1 MPFFFENQVL
11 DPERRELRRAG
22 VQIPVE
28 PQVFDLLLY
37 LARNCDRVV
46 SKDDLIESVWKGR
59 VVSDSTLTSRINAAR
74 KAIGDSGEEQRLIR
88 TLPRK
93 GIRFVGDVRV
103 DAGRQAAEPA
113 VSPSPFVQPALPLP
127 DKPSIAVL
135 PFTNMSGD
143 PEQAY
148 FADGVVEDITTAL
161 SRFSSLFVIARN
173 SAFAYAG
180 RSVDIRQIGRELG
193 VRYVLEGS
201 IRKAGNRVRI
211 TGQLIQADTGTH
223 VWANRY
229 DGDLDD
235 IFALQ
240 DRITESVAGA
250 VAPTIEQA
258 EIDRVRRTRPDSL
271 DAYDL
276 YLRAQS
282 HFYEMTRK
290 GHDTGLELLRRAIA
304 LDPGYAPLF
313 FLQSRILAY
322 AFAQGWSS
330 LDEIGPRAI
339 QSVRETTRIDR
350 YNADALAFLA
360 RGIAYVEQR
369 QEEALAMAERAT
381 SLNANSAVVWQYAG
395 WVQLYANRNEE
406 ALVQFR
412 KALRL
417 NPVDPLDFE
426 VWAGLAISFIELKR
440 DAEAVDAARQAV
452 QRGPNFTIS
461 WRVLVASLFL
471 SGRTIEAREAR
482 DEIVRLEPGYAM
494 SRVFNHTPYI
504 ASDMNR
510 YREGLRLA
518 GLPE

>member
-1 MPFFFENQVL
+1 MRFFFEDQML
-11 DPERRELRRAG
+11 DPERRELRRSQ
-22 VQIPVE
+22 VQVPLE

-37 LARNCDRVV
+37 LVRNCDRVV

-59 VVSDSTLTSRINAAR
+59 LVSDSTLTSRINAAR

-103 DAGRQAAEPA
+103 DAVRQAAEPTA
-113 VSPSPFVQPALPLP
+113 SPSPSVQRALPLP

-180 RSVDIRQIGRELG
+180 KSVDVRQIGRELG

-250 VAPTIEQA
+250 VAPTIEHA

-282 HFYEMTRK
+282 LFYEMTRK

-313 FLQSRILAY
+313 LLQGKLLAY
-322 AFAQGWSS
+322 GIAQGWYS
-330 LDEIGPRAI
+330 LAEAGPQAI
-339 QSVRETTRIDR
+339 QSVREATRVDK
-350 YNADALAFLA
+350 YNADALVALA
-360 RGIAYVEQR
+360 RAIAYVER
-369 QEEALAMAERAT
+369 RHEEALSLAERAT
-381 SLNANSAVVWQYAG
+381 SLNANSAAAWLHAG

-406 ALVQFR
+406 ALAQFR

-426 VWAGLAISFIELKR
+426 AWAGLAIAFIELKR
-440 DAEAVDAARQAV
+440 DPEGLDAARQAV
-452 QRGPNFTIS
+452 QRGPNFTAS
-461 WRVLVASLFL
+461 WKVLAASLAL
-471 SGRTIEAREAR
+471 SGRTVEARKAR
-482 DEIVRLEPGYAM
+482 DELVRLVPSFSLPGAI
-494 SRVFNHTPYI
+494 VHTPFI
-504 ASDMNR
+504 ASEKSR